1 MKCDNWLNRVLENR
15 ELRQTKQWE
24 LIDKF
29 NSTVLSLTINIP
41 GCKKDSENAK
51 FIYEEAIKEIEKF
64 GFKKYEKILTCKD
77 TGYEALFALH
87 VEAQELKTL
96 TCKVEE
102 NHPLGRF
109 MDIDVID
116 KNKKILSRNTPR
128 KCYICEK
135 DAKKCARSQK
145 HSVKELLVFI
155 SKTVD
160 DYRLSL

>member
-1 MKCDNWLNRVLENR
+1 MKCDNSLNKVLVNR
-15 ELRQTKQWE
+15 ELRQAKQWE
-24 LIDKF
+24 LIEKF

-41 GCKKDSENAK
+41 GNKKDSRDAK
-51 FIYEEAIKEIEKF
+51 FIYDNALQEIEKL
-64 GFKKYEKILTCKD
+64 GFEVYEKILTCKD

-87 VEAQELKTL
+87 VEAKELKIL

-116 KNKKILSRNTPR
+116 KNKKILSRKTPR
-128 KCYICEK
+128 KCYICKE
-135 DAKKCARSQK
+135 DAKKCARSQE
-145 HSVKELLVFI
+145 HSLEELLTFI